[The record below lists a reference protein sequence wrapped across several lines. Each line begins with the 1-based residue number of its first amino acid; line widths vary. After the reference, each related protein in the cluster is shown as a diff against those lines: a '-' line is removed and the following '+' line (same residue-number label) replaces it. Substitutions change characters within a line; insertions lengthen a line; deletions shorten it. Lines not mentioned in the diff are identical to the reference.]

1 MTALRVANAP
11 LTTVELRAL
20 ARELRARRSEWEPL
34 VEHTPDQRH
43 YELLRHDERV
53 MAWVISWMDD
63 HDTGF
68 HDHDVSAG
76 AVAVARGRIREER
89 LRLGTAPAS
98 RVFGAGDVFDFGAS
112 DIHRV
117 SHEPGEPAVTIH
129 VYSPP
134 LWRMGAYVVEPGG
147 ALRRESLSYA
157 EELRPLEA
165 VRAAQLA

>member
-1 MTALRVANAP
+1 MNAVAPALSV
-11 LTTVELRAL
+11 TELREL
-20 ARELRARRSEWEPL
+20 AASLRADRALWEPL
-34 VEHTPDQRH
+34 VHHTPDQRH
-43 YELLRHDERV
+43 YELLRHDESV

-89 LRLGTAPAS
+89 LRVGGPPQS
-98 RVFGAGDVFDFGAS
+98 RVFGAGDVLEFESS

-117 SHEPGEPAVTIH
+117 AHEPGEPAVTIH

-134 LWRMGAYVVEPGG
+134 LWRMGAYVVEPSG

-157 EELRPLEA
+157 EELRPL
-165 VRAAQLA
+165 AA

>member
-1 MTALRVANAP
+1 MIETTALS
-11 LTTVELRAL
+11 TTELRDL
-20 ARELRARRSEWEPL
+20 ARSFRSDRALWEPL
-34 VEHTPDQRH
+34 VHHTPGQRH
-43 YELLRHDERV
+43 YELLRHDETI

-89 LRLGTAPAS
+89 LHLGAPPS
-98 RVFGAGDVFDFGAS
+98 SNTYVAGDVFDFEAS

-117 SHEPGEPAVTIH
+117 AHAGGGPAVTIH

-134 LWRMGAYVVEPGG
+134 LWRMGAYVIEPSGV
-147 ALRRESLSYA
+147 LRRESLSYA
-157 EELRPLEA
+157 EELRPL
-165 VRAAQLA
+165 AA

>member
-1 MTALRVANAP
+1 MTTLEIPEVALSRP
-11 LTTVELRAL
+11 ELRAL
-20 ARELRARRSEWEPL
+20 ARAFRSKRQLWEPL

-43 YELLRHDERV
+43 YELLHHDDRS

-76 AVAVARGRIREER
+76 AVAVARGCIREER
-89 LRLGTAPAS
+89 LRMGAAPHS
-98 RVFGAGDVFDFGAS
+98 RIYRAGDVLDFEAS

-117 SHEPGEPAVTIH
+117 AHEPGEPAVTIH

-134 LWRMGAYVVEPGG
+134 LWRMGSYVVEPSG

-157 EELRPLEA
+157 EELRPMTPA
-165 VRAAQLA
+165 